1 MQHPQPEYRM
11 HKTISKGQFAPGA
24 AIAQDATIRVA
35 IPIASAGK
43 VRFRFECDVGGE
55 LVGKFLSP
63 GIVPGSY
70 TSFENEL
77 DGTDAVATTGLP
89 AAVTVTADTEALLE
103 VNDLGGEAY
112 LLVEFTEEDAA
123 AGNVTHANYCQL

>member
-11 HKTISKGQFAPGA
+11 HKTVPTGQFAPGA
-24 AIAQDATIRVA
+24 TIAQDGTIRVA
-35 IPIASAGK
+35 IPINSAGK
-43 VRFRFECDVGGE
+43 VRFRFKCDVGGT

-63 GIVPGSY
+63 GIIPGDY
-70 TSFENEL
+70 ASFDNEL

-89 AAVTVTADTEALLE
+89 ADVTVTADTEALLE

-123 AGNVTHANYCQL
+123 AGNVTYANYCQL

>member
-11 HKTISKGQFAPGA
+11 HKTISSGEFAPGA
-24 AIAQDATIRVA
+24 TIAQDGTIRAV
-35 IPIASAGK
+35 IPIASAAK
-43 VRFRFECDVGGE
+43 VRVRFQCDVGGS

-63 GIVPGSY
+63 GLVPGDY
-70 TSFENEL
+70 TKFGEEL

-103 VNDLGGEAY
+103 VNDLSGEAY
-112 LLVEFTEEDAA
+112 LLIEFTEADVA
-123 AGNVTHANYCQL
+123 AGTVTHANYCQL